1 MDAIVQA
8 LTEQHRELD
17 DVLGGLDADGWPR
30 PVPACPGWSV
40 ADVVLHLAQTDE
52 LVVASVDGGF
62 PEAAARITG
71 EPVTGTVDDQVGVMV
86 ERERGAPGPEVH
98 ARWRTAACEVRALL
112 AESDPR
118 RPMPWVVT
126 DLPARTMATTRLA
139 ETWIHTHDVAEAVG
153 ATLVPGGRLRHIA
166 RLAVRTVPYAFARA
180 GLDPPAGPVAARLT
194 APDGGTWQIGDEDAT
209 TTVLGPALDFCL
221 VAARR
226 LDPAASGLTAEGP
239 DADEVLRLVR
249 TYA

>member
-1 MDAIVQA
+1 MPP
-8 LTEQHRELD
+8 
-17 DVLGGLDADGWPR
+17 GPR
-30 PVPACPGWSV
+30 CTRGAR
-40 ADVVLHLAQTDE
+40 
-52 LVVASVDGGF
+52 
-62 PEAAARITG
+62 AAAS
-71 EPVTGTVDDQVGVMV
+71 
-86 ERERGAPGPEVH
+86 A
-98 ARWRTAACEVRALL
+98 VRALL

-139 ETWIHTHDVAEAVG
+139 ETWIHTHDVADAVG
-153 ATLVPGGRLRHIA
+153 VALVPGHRLRHVA
-166 RLAVRTVPYAFARA
+166 RLAVRTVPYAFSRA
-180 GLDPPAGPVAARLT
+180 GLAPPAGPVAARLT
-194 APDGGTWQIGDEDAT
+194 APGGGTWQIGDEDAT

-239 DADEVLRLVR
+239 DADDVLRLVR